1 MFQNLKITSSLVLS
15 ALFLLVTSHE
25 SHASIQSEQA
35 NQQINF
41 NNSYLPNYKVNTI
54 DSEQAPVKLA
64 WSWGHFTRT
73 HFCLKKYGPY
83 AKTYMIP
90 YCINYRAKKSM
101 LAKARITAAIKAA
114 AAKAKADRLAA
125 EAAAK
130 AEADRL
136 AAEAAAK
143 A

>member
-1 MFQNLKITSSLVLS
+1 MKNITRLSLVLS
-15 ALFLLVTSHE
+15 VFFLFVTSHE
-25 SHASIQSEQA
+25 SHASIQSQQT
-35 NQQINF
+35 NQQTNF
-41 NNSYLPNYKVNTI
+41 NNDYLPNYTVNTI
-54 DSEQAPVKLA
+54 DSDQAPVKLA
-64 WSWGHFTRT
+64 WSWGHFTFK
-73 HFCLKKYGPY
+73 HSCLKKYGPY
-83 AKTYMIP
+83 AKTYMTP
-90 YCINYRAKKSM
+90 YCISYRAKKAI